1 MYQSSLEYKKSKPN
15 EIYSFFIPG
24 ARQTSD
30 QDQISIRV
38 LETAD
43 DSSRIEEID

>member
-1 MYQSSLEYKKSKPN
+1 MYQDSSEYMKSKPN
-15 EIYSFFIPG
+15 KIYSFFIPS

-38 LETAD
+38 PEIAD